1 MATRRSKIVRSA
13 VRRVKRSESKN
24 TKNTK
29 LKSLRSRKHSSRKLN
44 MRGMRWGG
52 APKPEPDTIYDVYVL
67 KTQMEICCILLI
79 EQRATPNVYIFY
91 DNIMAQRQSDAFHS
105 GNYRLPPIELSKIMS
120 GILGDEFRFGDIE
133 NKKENIASKLHKFS
147 YCVMITQPVKSAF
160 SFTSPAIY
168 GYSILDEA
176 NLSDTSNLKK
186 LTSFVFDATTSKK
199 IDNNSQLKK
208 VLQTL
213 NKDIIV
219 AKLKEFVQ
227 KSIFS
232 EVTSR
237 HNQDKTDETYNKLT
251 LSLSFTDNG
260 TLTFTEGKLKAE
272 QIDELFDAENKKLK
286 SSISQLCSESEGIKL
301 MIKLSLYIKFKK
313 EADKIILQKAGLE
326 SEIYDDETKM
336 EAVKAELI
344 AEIEELRKKHDNVT
358 FTNDDRTTLVKWVE
372 NSKIACSDTVED
384 VKKQFSIDMESDYM
398 NYNYEYVNTPEEI
411 VNKHIK
417 VYRSI
422 IQGNKKHAIWKEMG
436 ERPD

>member
-1 MATRRSKIVRSA
+1 
-13 VRRVKRSESKN
+13 
-24 TKNTK
+24 
-29 LKSLRSRKHSSRKLN
+29 
-44 MRGMRWGG
+44 
-52 APKPEPDTIYDVYVL
+52 
-67 KTQMEICCILLI
+67 MEICCILLI

-91 DNIMAQRQSDAFHS
+91 DNIMAQRQSAYYS
-105 GNYRLPPIELSKIMS
+105 GNHRLLPIKLFKIMS
-120 GILGDEFRFGDIE
+120 GILGDEIGNYIFED
-133 NKKENIASKLHKFS
+133 KKNIASELHKFS
-147 YCVMITQPVKSAF
+147 YCVLITQPVKSAF
-160 SFTSPAIY
+160 SIIPSPAIY
-168 GYSILDEA
+168 GYSAGEIRDKA
-176 NLSDTSNLKK
+176 NLSNTSKLEK
-186 LTSFVFDATTSKK
+186 LTSFVFDATTHKK

-227 KSIFS
+227 KSNFS
-232 EVTSR
+232 EVTPL

-286 SSISQLCSESEGIKL
+286 SSISQLCSESEGKKL

-358 FTNDDRTTLVKWVE
+358 FTKDDRTTLVRWVE

-422 IQGNKKHAIWKEMG
+422 IQGNKDLAIWKAMG
-436 ERPD
+436 KPTRPD